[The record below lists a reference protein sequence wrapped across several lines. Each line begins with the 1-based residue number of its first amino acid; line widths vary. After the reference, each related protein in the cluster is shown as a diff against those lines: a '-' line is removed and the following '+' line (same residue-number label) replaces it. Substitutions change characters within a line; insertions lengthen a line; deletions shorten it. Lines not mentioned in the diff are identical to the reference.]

1 MKIAPIRKAMS
12 KFPIPSTVWFVP
24 KGHLICIKVNLEN
37 FDPIDSYTIDEPFY
51 GSVDEN
57 DLFNHPE
64 EAIKELR
71 VRAIKF
77 LSDFYDTDDYETVK
91 EHHQK
96 FDLLKFR
103 AYQIDLIR
111 QRAASFGSGFQP
123 AFPKLLAKA
132 EGKDWHRVPDIPENE
147 LKDYISNQE

>member
-1 MKIAPIRKAMS
+1 MKIVAIRKAMS

-37 FDPIDSYTIDEPFY
+37 FDPVDSYTIDEPFY

-57 DLFNHPE
+57 DLFSNPQ

-71 VRAIKF
+71 IRAFKF
-77 LSDFYDTDDYETVK
+77 LSDFYDTDDYDIVK
-91 EHHQK
+91 EHNQK

-111 QRAASFGSGFQP
+111 KRAALFGSGFQP
-123 AFPKLLAKA
+123 AFPKLLAKE
-132 EGKDWHRVPDIPENE
+132 EGKDWYRSPNISEQE
-147 LKDYISNQE
+147 LKEYVEGNK